1 VIALGFFVY
10 KNSLLYRN
18 DYNSRIQEIESSAEK
33 RENKFYEQLSESR
46 EVLERFNDTLIRID
60 AKLESIERIIGNRQE
75 KKNKEKEGGKS
86 FLPSYFYLIFIGY
99 LLL

>member
-1 VIALGFFVY
+1 MDLETIVDLVSSLGFPIVAVIALGFFVY

-60 AKLESIERIIGNRQE
+60 AKLESIERIMGNRQE
-75 KKNKEKEGGKS
+75 
-86 FLPSYFYLIFIGY
+86 
-99 LLL
+99 